1 MAAKLLALDLD
12 GTLLRKDGSIDP
24 ADLAAIARVQAQG
37 VIVTIATGRMYAGT
51 RAAALAIA
59 ANGPVACVDGSSIV
73 DVRDESVVHR
83 NAISATLTACALAT
97 FVEHELAMFAF
108 CDHAIVHNAAGDPF
122 TQYVATWSPTLERV
136 ARVDAALHGYDAL
149 ATLAVGT
156 EAQIAAA
163 AAVLVGHG
171 GDSLFTVQFAVSHSL
186 REKQGLHALLVRAA
200 GCSKGTAITALGEHH
215 GVAVDDI
222 VVVGDW
228 LNDVSMFRVA
238 GRSFAMAGSPAE
250 VAAAAT
256 DRLTA
261 IAAHGGGVAEAI
273 ARVWP

>member
-24 ADLAAIARVQAQG
+24 VDLAAIARVQAQG

-59 ANGPVACVDGSSIV
+59 ANGPVACVDGSAII
-73 DVRDESVVHR
+73 DVRNDRVVHR
-83 NAISATLTACALAT
+83 TAISSTLTAHALAT
-97 FVEHELAMFAF
+97 FDAHDLAMFAF

-122 TQYVATWSPTLERV
+122 ARYVATWSPTLERV
-136 ARVDAALHGYDAL
+136 ERVENAVQGYDSL

-156 EAQIAAA
+156 QAQIAQA
-163 AAVLVGHG
+163 AAVIVGHSG
-171 GDSLFTVQFAVSHSL
+171 ERLFTVQFAVSHSSS
-186 REKQGLHALLVRAA
+186 EKPGLHALLVRAA
-200 GCSKGTAITALGEHH
+200 GCSKGTAITALGAHH
-215 GVAVDDI
+215 GISVADI

-228 LNDVSMFRVA
+228 LNDISMFRVA
-238 GRSFAMAGSPAE
+238 GRSFAMAGSPVE

-256 DRLTA
+256 DQLA
-261 IAAHGGGVAEAI
+261 AMAAHGGGVAEAI

>member
-12 GTLLRKDGSIDP
+12 GTLLRRDGSIDP

-59 ANGPVACVDGSSIV
+59 ANGPVACVDGSSII
-73 DVRDESVVHR
+73 DVRDDSVVHR
-83 NAISATLTACALAT
+83 NAISSTLTAQALTT

-122 TQYVATWSPTLERV
+122 ARYVATWSPTLERV
-136 ARVDAALHGYDAL
+136 ERVDTAVRGYDAL

-156 EAQIAAA
+156 EAAIAQA
-163 AAVLVGHG
+163 AAVIAGHG
-171 GDSLFTVQFAVSHSL
+171 GDSLCTVQFAVSHSSS
-186 REKQGLHALLVRAA
+186 EKQGLHALLVRAA
-200 GCSKGTAITALGEHH
+200 GCSKGTAIAALGAHH
-215 GVAVDDI
+215 GVSVADI

-238 GRSFAMAGSPAE
+238 GRSFAMAGSPAQ
-250 VAAAAT
+250 VADAAT
-256 DRLTA
+256 DRLTS
-261 IAAHGGGVAEAI
+261 IAAQGGGVAEAI